1 MISLYKYPDFLSTSG
16 NTQHKKKK
24 RKKMVE
30 PKKDSLKSNDTF
42 KTTGDRK
49 EQDEKQLDVQMQT
62 MDDEGMTNQHYIEK
76 DLRKENSWKDVKKSA

>member
-1 MISLYKYPDFLSTSG
+1 
-16 NTQHKKKK
+16 
-24 RKKMVE
+24 MVE